1 MPSPTAPTI
10 LRVHVQEPPLRVVRA
25 FSTAEGAAL
34 VHLHNVSGGVLSG
47 DQLSL
52 AAAVGAH
59 ARAQITST
67 GATRIY
73 RQRENRTAAT
83 QVTDF
88 TVQPGALLEYLPDM
102 LIPFADSAYRQ
113 TTRIE
118 LGADAGLFYWEVV
131 TPGREAKGEVF
142 QYDQLQ
148 LDLDIWAEG
157 RPLAIERMRLEP
169 KRRPLTSLARLGS
182 YRYFSTFYICRVG
195 VAPSCWLTL
204 EAQLTELANS
214 LTVAGQVI
222 WGVSTLR
229 AHGLLVRGVS
239 QSNRLLT
246 PMLLRF
252 WQLAKQELY
261 QAAAV
266 LPRKIY

>member
-1 MPSPTAPTI
+1 M
-10 LRVHVQEPPLRVVRA
+10 RVVRA
-25 FSTAEGAAL
+25 FCADDGAAL
-34 VHLHNVSGGVLSG
+34 VHLHNVSGGVLGG
-47 DQLSL
+47 DQLWL
-52 AAAVGAH
+52 EAEVGAN

-73 RQRENRTAAT
+73 RQRENRTVARQITRFA
-83 QVTDF
+83 
-88 TVQPGALLEYLPDM
+88 VQPGALLEYLPDM
-102 LIPFADSAYRQ
+102 LIPFAASAYQQ

-131 TPGREAKGEVF
+131 TPGREAKGESF
-142 QYDQLQ
+142 QYDLLQ
-148 LDLDIWAEG
+148 LDLDILAEG
-157 RPLAIERMRLEP
+157 RPLAVERMRLEP
-169 KRRPLTSLARLGS
+169 KLRPLTSLARLGP

-214 LTVAGQVI
+214 LTVLGEVV

-229 AHGLLVRGVS
+229 AHGLVVRGVS
-239 QSNRLLT
+239 QANRLLT
-246 PMLLRF
+246 PMLPRF
-252 WQLAKQELY
+252 WQVAKQALY
-261 QAAAV
+261 QAAAL